1 MTDKLEIDPFTM
13 ELPLFSPEE
22 LLGLTFLKECEDG
35 QTLRAKV
42 LKHLNEW
49 DKDNHAEIK
58 FSVEVGDGEFDKI
71 IAYNELS
78 DLIERQHEAEAKGE
92 MNFWAFEDII
102 SHQGPLKPTDQ
113 CYKGSSYNILVQ
125 WEDGS

>member
-42 LKHLNEW
+42 LKHLNE
-49 DKDNHAEIK
+49 
-58 FSVEVGDGEFDKI
+58 
-71 IAYNELS
+71 
-78 DLIERQHEAEAKGE
+78 
-92 MNFWAFEDII
+92 
-102 SHQGPLKPTDQ
+102 
-113 CYKGSSYNILVQ
+113 
-125 WEDGS
+125 